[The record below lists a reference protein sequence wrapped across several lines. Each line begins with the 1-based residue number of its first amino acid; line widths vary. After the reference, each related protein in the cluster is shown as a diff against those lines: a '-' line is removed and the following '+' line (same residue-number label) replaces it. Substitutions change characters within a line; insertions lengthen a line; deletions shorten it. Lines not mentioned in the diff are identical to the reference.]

1 LDEWMAGW
9 MDGWLDEWMAGWMD
23 GWMDEVWGAL
33 SFSTVSSLW
42 FIGMFV
48 KVKVHTL
55 ETSVGQLVSFDPV
68 SNNIL
73 SLLLHFI
80 LFYNQLNW

>member
-1 LDEWMAGW
+1 
-9 MDGWLDEWMAGWMD
+9 
-23 GWMDEVWGAL
+23 
-33 SFSTVSSLW
+33 
-42 FIGMFV
+42 MFV

-80 LFYNQLNW
+80 LFYNQLN